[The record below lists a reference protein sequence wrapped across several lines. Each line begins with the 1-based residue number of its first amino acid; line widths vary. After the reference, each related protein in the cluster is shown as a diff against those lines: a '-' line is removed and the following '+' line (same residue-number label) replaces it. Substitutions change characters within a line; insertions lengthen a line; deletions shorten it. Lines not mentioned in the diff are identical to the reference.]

1 MIFFIKILTK
11 LLFEKVNFS
20 HMSYNILLMAKYKTG
35 ISIVNALE
43 IYNAVQD
50 ISIDIIIS

>member
-1 MIFFIKILTK
+1 
-11 LLFEKVNFS
+11 
-20 HMSYNILLMAKYKTG
+20 MSYNILLMAKYKTG